1 MPYLTIRNNRYTQ
14 QLNVLWLHSVNVP
27 SVYTQIYIL
36 WSAYTWKIA
45 NKYHLL
51 DIGLKHSDMKG
62 RKFRFQLLQLVVCEN
77 DINNVWHTIRK
88 GLKYN
93 F

>member
-1 MPYLTIRNNRYTQ
+1 M
-14 QLNVLWLHSVNVP
+14 S
-27 SVYTQIYIL
+27 
-36 WSAYTWKIA
+36 

-51 DIGLKHSDMKG
+51 DIGLKHSDMNG

-77 DINNVWHTIRK
+77 NINNMWHTIRK